1 MRAFFSL
8 QTGCMFEDLSQKLE
22 AVFKKIR
29 GQGRLTEANISES
42 LREVRRVLLDADVN
56 YGVTKQFI
64 DNVKNKALGREVITS
79 VTPGQLI
86 VKIIFDELVSLMG
99 GVKADISTAPLPPTV
114 VMICG
119 LQGSGKTTFAGKL
132 ALHLKAKGRSPLLV
146 AADIYRP
153 AAIEQLRQL
162 GEQIAVPVYT
172 GEPRDAV
179 AIAERGV
186 EHARKTARDVVII
199 DTAGRL
205 HIDEEMMN
213 EVAAIKDRTK
223 PNEILFVVDS
233 MTGQDAVNTAKA
245 FHDRLDFHGV
255 VLTKLDGDTRGGAA
269 LSIRS
274 VVERPIKFVS
284 IGEKLDALEPF
295 HPDRMA
301 SRILGMGDIVTLVEK
316 AQEHFDEN
324 KAQKIE
330 EKLRKSQFTLEDFL
344 DQLQE
349 IKKMGPLSQVMGM
362 VPGMNKISQNASVDD
377 KALISIEAIIHSMT
391 PEERRR
397 PQILNGSRRRR
408 IAMGSGRT
416 IQEVNRLLRQ
426 FEEMQKMIKTFS
438 RTGAMKHVTRSFKQR
453 MN

>member
-1 MRAFFSL
+1 
-8 QTGCMFEDLSQKLE
+8 MFEDLSQKLE

-56 YGVTKQFI
+56 YNVTKQFI
-64 DNVKNKALGREVITS
+64 DNVKSKALGQEVLTS

-86 VKIIFDELVSLMG
+86 VKIIYDELVSLMG
-99 GVKADISTAPLPPTV
+99 GVKADITDSSQPPTV
-114 VMICG
+114 VIICG

-132 ALHLKAKGRSPLLV
+132 AYYLKSKGRNPLLV

-153 AAIEQLRQL
+153 AAIEQLKQL
-162 GEQIAVPVYT
+162 GAQIGVPVYT
-172 GEPRDAV
+172 GELNDAV
-179 AIAERGV
+179 VIAERGID
-186 EHARKTARDVVII
+186 HARKNARDVVII

-205 HIDEEMMN
+205 HIDEEMMK

-223 PNEILFVVDS
+223 PHEILFVVDS

-245 FHDRLDFHGV
+245 FHDILGFNGV

-316 AQEHFDEN
+316 AQEQYDEQ
-324 KAQKIE
+324 KAQKLE

-344 DQLQE
+344 NQLQE
-349 IKKMGPLSQVMGM
+349 IKKMGPLSQVIGM
-362 VPGMNKISQNASVDD
+362 LPGMNKIPQDASVDD
-377 KALISIEAIIHSMT
+377 KALQSIEAIIHSMT
-391 PEERRR
+391 PEERQR

-408 IAMGSGRT
+408 IALGSGRT

-426 FEEMQKMIKTFS
+426 FEEMQKMIKTFN
-438 RTGAMKHVTRSFKQR
+438 RKGAMKHMTRSLKQR